1 MSETIAFDVLLRGA
15 ADDVSVAPADI
26 DALKPPPE
34 SIERCFRWLTAQ
46 GITCHRTDF
55 GLACESEI
63 DLFQSVF
70 QVEVDSDQPRPD
82 TPATYHLRGELR
94 VPPEIEPLV
103 LQVTIAQPP
112 AFFGA

>member
-1 MSETIAFDVLLRGA
+1 MLRGA
-15 ADDVSVAPADI
+15 TDDLSVAPANI

-34 SIERCFRWLTAQ
+34 SIERCFLWLTAQ

-55 GLACESEI
+55 GLACECGL

-70 QVEVDSDQPRPD
+70 QVAVDSEEPGAGM
-82 TPATYHLRGELR
+82 PARHDLRGELR
-94 VPPEIEPLV
+94 VPPEIEPFV

-112 AFFGA
+112 VFFGP